1 MADDHPGPD
10 WADHA
15 LALARVVGGEMQA
28 LRSRLMAASDKG
40 GADVVTLADRHAED
54 RLTAALAARHPGHR
68 IAGEEG
74 TVLGPPGSDWC
85 WHVDPL
91 DGTANYSRALPCWS
105 LSLGLAFRGE
115 PVLGV
120 IHAPDLGLSVAGGPG
135 LGVRDGAG
143 RDLVLGPA
151 DPEPKRWIVAT
162 DWPWALDE
170 RALTQRLL
178 DRLAPMIRQYK
189 THGSAAVELMFLAL
203 GRVDAYAISKVFPWD
218 VCAGVAIAR
227 TLGCSI
233 HAWDGTPWALVRERG
248 DILACRPGSA
258 ETMTAMAR
266 AAWPAG

>member
-1 MADDHPGPD
+1 MTDGAAERS

-15 LALARVVGGEMQA
+15 LTLAREVGGEMQA
-28 LRSRLMAASDKG
+28 LRGRLMAASDKG

-74 TVLGPPGSDWC
+74 TVLGPADSEWC

-135 LGVRDGAG
+135 IGVRDGDG
-143 RDLVLGPA
+143 RAVALGPA
-151 DPEPKRWIVAT
+151 DPEAKRWIVAT

-170 RALTQRLL
+170 RARTQRLL
-178 DRLAPMIRQYK
+178 DRLAPTIRQYK
-189 THGSAAVELMFLAL
+189 THGSAAVELLFLAL

-227 TLGCSI
+227 ALGCTV
-233 HAWDGTPWALVRERG
+233 HAWDNSPWALVRERG
-248 DILACRPGSA
+248 DILACRPGTA
-258 ETMTAMAR
+258 ELLTR
-266 AAWPAG
+266 VAAEAW